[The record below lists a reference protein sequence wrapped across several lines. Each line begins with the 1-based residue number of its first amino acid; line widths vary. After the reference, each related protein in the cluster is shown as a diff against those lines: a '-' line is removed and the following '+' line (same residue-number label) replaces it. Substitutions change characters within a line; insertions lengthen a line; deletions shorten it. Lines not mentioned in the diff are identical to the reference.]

1 MKTPTKTML
10 QLDAILQGLL
20 IIPMLFCYLPYLLGA
35 ESESIIFGLIA
46 QFFLGCLQL
55 LSGFARVIRH
65 QSKIREK
72 YLQVAISY
80 VAFLIIGGNMM
91 SYLLGP
97 ITIIPFLFVVP
108 IGIALWYWRLTIL
121 QASGK
126 FAEMPKAPLTLDESM
141 LTGMEQ
147 DDLLIDDIL
156 QRHQNR
162 IKQSR

>member
-1 MKTPTKTML
+1 
-10 QLDAILQGLL
+10 
-20 IIPMLFCYLPYLLGA
+20 
-35 ESESIIFGLIA
+35 
-46 QFFLGCLQL
+46 
-55 LSGFARVIRH
+55 
-65 QSKIREK
+65 
-72 YLQVAISY
+72 
-80 VAFLIIGGNMM
+80 MM